1 MKKIIALIMACTL
14 IFTSCSPQ
22 SIENKTDV
30 EIKDTNVIE
39 DEKAE
44 QYSNTACY
52 VESTS
57 DFEMQESSFMDMERR
72 DFDSIEDTDFTYYIE
87 DIIYADIIN
96 QLNSD
101 EYFVENVEVTYIS
114 KEYLEEL
121 EYNSKE
127 NIFFGFTLSEIEEQF
142 QGTKYIFTL
151 DNEGKTVCREFET
164 YDDIYDQVIK
174 DVVIGTGVILIC
186 VTVSIISDGA
196 GIPAISTIFAA
207 SAKSATGFA
216 LSSGVFGGVSAGVA
230 KGIETKDFDEAV
242 KAGILAGSE
251 EFKWGAIG
259 GAIEGGLGKTFALHR
274 ATANG
279 LTMNEA
285 ARIQRES
292 KLPVE
297 VIRELKS
304 EKEYQLFKE
313 KGLPNGLKLNEAAQI
328 IKDSKLSFDITKNIH
343 SLDEYNIY
351 KNAGLR
357 AEKINGKYSLI
368 QKINLDFVD
377 KNGMTNRQRILNN
390 LSPLDENGIAY
401 ELHHI
406 GQSDDA
412 LLAVLT
418 KDQHMK
424 NGNNTILHWKKDSV
438 VNHGNEWNKTVHDFW
453 KSYLEAVD
461 NGLRSGGN

>member
-1 MKKIIALIMACTL
+1 MKKMIALILACTL

-22 SIENKTDV
+22 SIENITDV
-30 EIKDTNVIE
+30 EINYTDAVE
-39 DEKAE
+39 DETTEK
-44 QYSNTACY
+44 YSYTESY
-52 VESTS
+52 VENSS
-57 DFEMQESSFMDMERR
+57 NSEMQEISFMDIERSE
-72 DFDSIEDTDFTYYIE
+72 FDSLEDMDFKNYIE
-87 DIIYADIIN
+87 DIIYSDVIRL
-96 QLNSD
+96 LNSA
-101 EYFVENVEVTYIS
+101 EYFVENVEATYIS

-127 NIFFGFTLSEIEEQF
+127 NIFFGYTLSEIEELF

-151 DNEGKTVCREFET
+151 EDGKTVFREFET

-174 DVVIGTGVILIC
+174 DVVIGTGVIIIC

-196 GIPAISTIFAA
+196 SIPAISTIFAA

-216 LSSGVFGGVSAGVA
+216 LSSGVFGGISAAVV

-292 KLPVE
+292 KLPIE

-304 EKEYQLFKE
+304 EKEYHLYKE
-313 KGLPNGLKLNEAAQI
+313 MGLPNGLKLNEAAQI
-328 IKDSKLSFDITKNIH
+328 IKDSKLSFDVVKNIH
-343 SLDEYNIY
+343 SLGEYNIY
-351 KNAGLR
+351 KNAGLY

-368 QKINLDFVD
+368 QKINLDYVD
-377 KNGMTNRQRILNN
+377 NNGKTNRQRIFNN

-412 LLAVLT
+412 PLAILT
-418 KDQHMK
+418 KEQHMK
-424 NGNNTILHWKKDSV
+424 RGNNTILHWKKDSV

-453 KSYLEAVD
+453 KNYLETID
-461 NGLRSGGN
+461 NGLGNGGR